1 MTVRYYGQ
9 NLRVENDTLLTGYRI
24 TNGWARTN
32 YTYFAISLSQPIR
45 EYGYKDKEKVR
56 YNGFWRRFNMEK
68 NFPEITG
75 RKIVAYF
82 NFDTVKESE
91 LVVKVALSAVSTEEL
106 SRIYMPKLP
115 EKALK
120 NWQKPPERTGT
131 MNSIILRR
139 KELQTRK
146 QCSTLRFIIR

>member
-1 MTVRYYGQ
+1 MGKNQLY
-9 NLRVENDTLLTGYRI
+9 L
-24 TNGWARTN
+24 
-32 YTYFAISLSQPIR
+32 FAISLSQPIR

-91 LVVKVALSAVSTEEL
+91 LVVKVALSAVSTEGAIKNLHAEA
-106 SRIYMPKLP
+106 SR
-115 EKALK
+115 KALK